1 MPKTALLIELV
12 QELDLYEKTM
22 DQPDQV
28 TMESFLGHMHAKYL
42 QPPLNFR
49 SLAGE
54 LEITVQNQGA
64 ERETDISVLITLLFR
79 YAKYYTGLALEEC
92 DLNNIDEFSF
102 VIVLMTHPSL
112 SKTEL
117 IRQNAVEKSTGIE
130 IINRLIKKGWMEQFP
145 GESDKRTQRVR
156 ITEAGRKRLYPVL
169 HDVEKVGQVLAGKL
183 TVSERNT
190 LHYLLR
196 KLEVHHHQLRS
207 HYPNATLNELIVA
220 TWTPENEEGTTAE
233 AMAPS

>member
-1 MPKTALLIELV
+1 MLIELV
-12 QELDLYEKTM
+12 QELDHYEKTM

-49 SLAGE
+49 SMGGE

-64 ERETDISVLITLLFR
+64 ERETDISVHITLLFR

-92 DLNNIDEFSF
+92 DLNSIDEFSF

-156 ITEAGRKRLYPVL
+156 ITDIGRKRLYPVL

-196 KLEVHHHQLRS
+196 KLEMHHHQLRS
-207 HYPNATLNELIVA
+207 NYPNATLNELIVA
-220 TWTPENEEGTTAE
+220 TWNPENEEGAAAE

>member
-12 QELDLYEKTM
+12 QELDHYEKTM

-49 SLAGE
+49 SMGGE

-64 ERETDISVLITLLFR
+64 ERETDISVHITLLFR

-92 DLNNIDEFSF
+92 DLNSIDEFSF

-156 ITEAGRKRLYPVL
+156 ITDIGRKRLYPVL

-196 KLEVHHHQLRS
+196 KLEMHHHQLRS
-207 HYPNATLNELIVA
+207 NYPNATLNELIVA
-220 TWTPENEEGTTAE
+220 TWNPENEEGAAAE

>member
-12 QELDLYEKTM
+12 QELDHYEKTM

-49 SLAGE
+49 SMGGE
-54 LEITVQNQGA
+54 LEITIQNQGA

-156 ITEAGRKRLYPVL
+156 ITDVGRKRLYPVL
-169 HDVEKVGQVLAGKL
+169 HDVGLIPLEELGKHFPTVGEKLDDGKW
-183 TVSERNT
+183 TIEAEQE
-190 LHYLLR
+190 LLR
-196 KLEVHHHQLRS
+196 
-207 HYPNATLNELIVA
+207 VA
-220 TWTPENEEGTTAE
+220 GEER
-233 AMAPS
+233 

>member
-1 MPKTALLIELV
+1 MPKTAMLIELV
-12 QELDLYEKTM
+12 QELDHYEKTM

-49 SLAGE
+49 SMGGE

-64 ERETDISVLITLLFR
+64 ERETDISVHITLLFR

-92 DLNNIDEFSF
+92 DLNSIDEFSF

-156 ITEAGRKRLYPVL
+156 ITDIGRKRLYPVL

-196 KLEVHHHQLRS
+196 KLEMHHHQLRS
-207 HYPNATLNELIVA
+207 NYPNATLNELIVA
-220 TWTPENEEGTTAE
+220 TWNPENEEGAAAE

>member
-12 QELDLYEKTM
+12 QELDAYEKAS
-22 DQPDQV
+22 DRPEDI

-42 QPPLNFR
+42 EPPLKFR
-49 SLAGE
+49 SMGGE
-54 LEITVQNQGA
+54 IEIMVQNRGA

-79 YAKYYTGLALEEC
+79 YAKYYTALALEEC
-92 DLNNIDEFSF
+92 DLNSIDEFSF

-145 GESDKRTQRVR
+145 GETDKRTQRVR
-156 ITEAGRKRLYPVL
+156 MTEQGRRWMYPVL

-196 KLEVHHHQLRS
+196 KLEMHHHHLRT
-207 HYPNATLNELIVA
+207 HFPDATLNELIVA
-220 TWTPENEEGTTAE
+220 TWKSENDEGANGE
-233 AMAPS
+233 AVAPS